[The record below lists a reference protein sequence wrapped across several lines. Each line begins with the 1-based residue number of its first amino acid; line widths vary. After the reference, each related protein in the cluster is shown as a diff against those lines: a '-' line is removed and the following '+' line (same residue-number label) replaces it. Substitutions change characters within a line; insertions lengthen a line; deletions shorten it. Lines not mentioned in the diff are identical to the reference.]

1 VFAEEPSVKLTT
13 FKRRLEESIIE
24 EQDVG
29 SEKETNLND
38 DETEVNESTPEKQE
52 IKEESTYKQGL
63 VDDDAA
69 SIKDEDVDSM
79 KNQSSIPAK
88 IKPAVLPRTK
98 K

>member
-1 VFAEEPSVKLTT
+1 VFGEETSVKLTT

-29 SEKETNLND
+29 SEKETNLD
-38 DETEVNESTPEKQE
+38 DETEVNEATPEKQE
-52 IKEESTYKQGL
+52 IKEESTYKEGH
-63 VDDDAA
+63 VDGDAA
-69 SIKDEDVDSM
+69 SIKDEDVDNM